1 MSNKNVK
8 RTLIERYGEKC
19 FIEILHLRID
29 TTPRRYKSKSQ
40 MRKMKQ
46 ITYHHIKMKKD
57 GGNATVENGA
67 LLSRENHQWFHQQSE
82 QAQDYMNNLF
92 QEYKRRFD
100 ECEVVY
106 VDDLQLP
113 FEVRAVEFTIDEK
126 GRFNRAKEKRE
137 TKRLINEYYDEL
149 EK

>member
-92 QEYKRRFD
+92 QEYNKTFQRQ
-100 ECEVVY
+100 CQGY
-106 VDDLQLP
+106 VQNLFIILKN
-113 FEVRAVEFTIDEK
+113 FI
-126 GRFNRAKEKRE
+126 
-137 TKRLINEYYDEL
+137 
-149 EK
+149 